1 MELYLSDTI
10 VWGWNNWTFVSPH
23 DLASGHLHGLIGP
36 KGWTLCFPCRVRTT
50 MAAPASQP
58 DAKEP

>member
-10 VWGWNNWTFVSPH
+10 IWGWDNWTFVSPH

-36 KGWTLCFPCRVRTT
+36 KGWTQCFPCRVRTT